1 MVSQHGILLA
11 AHVISSFYGDLCS
24 KVCECLL
31 RKGTLKLD
39 EIGKATQLSRENVFN
54 CLRVLIHQNCV
65 QAFQLE
71 QEGVTAQKSTH
82 YMVLFDN
89 IMHKL
94 RAPKFMQIV
103 SEELG
108 EDVSSFFM
116 CRGILLGLIQ
126 HGRLSFD
133 QIIDREKQKTGSSD
147 NQVVHDSFRR
157 LLSARFIERCP
168 LPGPLLT
175 PPTDEAPAKKR
186 GAKSGEITE
195 RKTIEQLALE
205 AAALSE
211 SIRFSMDT
219 GDISEEKG
227 EESTNIPKV
236 GQKRKNIVMDSDDE
250 LADVN
255 RKIEVLWRVNFEE
268 FLWRLIHKA
277 CISHVKTSINN
288 EASIV
293 LSAALDLIGQ
303 SETRMNAENS
313 PDLSINDIYEEV
325 IKKDGGVGMDLDRVQ
340 TSLEQ
345 LGCETLATDMESY
358 SIDIKSFIQM
368 AQNQEVESMILK
380 RYGKEAY
387 KIFRLLSRAGRLVE
401 TDKISDITFVEKK
414 ETTKILFQLW
424 KDGYLHMESMTA
436 ARPPSFH
443 LWKVDQKR
451 FREKFLDE
459 MYHAV
464 LNLKLRIA
472 HEQDQRKEVLQIPK
486 DKLVGELRNK
496 VMVYKIVR
504 ATLER
509 SLMDL
514 DDAVV
519 LFHHF

>member
-1 MVSQHGILLA
+1 MVSPHGILLA
-11 AHVISSFYGDLCS
+11 AHVISSLYGDLCS

-39 EIGKATQLSRENVFN
+39 EIFKSTELSKGNIFN

-71 QEGVTAQKSTH
+71 QEGGKALKSTL
-82 YMVLFDN
+82 YMVIFDN

-94 RAPKFMQIV
+94 RATKFMQIV

-108 EDVSSFFM
+108 ED
-116 CRGILLGLIQ
+116 CRGILVGLIQ

-133 QIIDREKQKTGSSD
+133 QIIDREKQKTGSFD
-147 NQVVHDSFRR
+147 GQVVHDSFRR
-157 LLSARFIERCP
+157 LLSAS
-168 LPGPLLT
+168 
-175 PPTDEAPAKKR
+175 EAP
-186 GAKSGEITE
+186 SQGEITE

-205 AAALSE
+205 AAAPSE
-211 SIRFSMDT
+211 SMRFSMDT
-219 GDISEEKG
+219 GDISGEKG
-227 EESTNIPKV
+227 EESPNIPTV
-236 GQKRKNIVMDSDDE
+236 GQKRKNVVLDSDDE
-250 LADVN
+250 LSDVN
-255 RKIEVLWRVNFEE
+255 RRIEVLWRVNFEE

-303 SETRMNAENS
+303 SETRLNAENS
-313 PDLSINDIYEEV
+313 PNLSINDIYEEV
-325 IKKDGGVGMDLDRVQ
+325 IKKEGGVGMDLDRVQ

-358 SIDIKSFIQM
+358 CIDIKSFIQM

-424 KDGYLHMESMTA
+424 KDGYLHMESMA
-436 ARPPSFH
+436 ATRPPSFH

-451 FREKFLDE
+451 FRAKFLDE

-464 LNLKLRIA
+464 LNLKLRIT

-496 VMVYKIVR
+496 VMLYRIVR

-509 SLMDL
+509 SSMDL